1 MVPLATGGAGMY
13 TYFEQV
19 PIDVVEAAL
28 ERASAASAKK
38 TPEKPPQ
45 PSLASAHKGVAANP
59 KKAKNI
65 SRKGQQ

>member
-1 MVPLATGGAGMY
+1 MF

-28 ERASAASAKK
+28 DQASAASAKE
-38 TPEKPPQ
+38 TPEKPSELSP
-45 PSLASAHKGVAANP
+45 ASAHKAVAAIP
-59 KKAKNI
+59 RKAKNI